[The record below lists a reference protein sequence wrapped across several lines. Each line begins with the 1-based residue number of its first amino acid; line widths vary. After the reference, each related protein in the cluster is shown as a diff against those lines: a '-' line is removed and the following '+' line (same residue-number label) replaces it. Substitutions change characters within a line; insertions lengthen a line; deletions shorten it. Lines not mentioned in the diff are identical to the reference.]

1 MILCNEAV
9 QRALD
14 DGRLIISPEPTPRR
28 PTVGGGHCPYDTH
41 TVDLR
46 LAAEISV
53 PIGEGV
59 ASIDLARPGMVA
71 NFIQR
76 NSRTFII
83 SEIQPFILEPNKF
96 VLGRTMESVGLPIK
110 KTRKRFPT
118 CLAARIEGKS
128 SRARFGLLIHFT
140 APTVHPGWEL
150 APLTLEMINLGAWP
164 IQLTLGMAI
173 AQLIVEEVSGIP
185 FENASQ
191 FQGQTTPAGVVSSP
205 RGSLS
210 PTVSRNGDANPARE
224 KALAKKRPKTVKR
237 KGRS

>member
-1 MILCNEAV
+1 MILCNEAI

-14 DGRLIISPEPTPRR
+14 DGRLKITPEPSPRR
-28 PTVGGGHCPYDTH
+28 PKVGGGHCPYDTH

-76 NSRTFII
+76 NSRTFTI

-110 KTRKRFPT
+110 KRAAI

-140 APTVHPGWEL
+140 APTVHPGWEC

-185 FENASQ
+185 FANASQ
-191 FQGQTTPAGVVSSP
+191 FQGQTTPAGVV
-205 RGSLS
+205 
-210 PTVSRNGDANPARE
+210 PARAGTNSA
-224 KALAKKRPKTVKR
+224 KADGSARARSKAAKPLQSVTSSKRRSSR
-237 KGRS
+237 K